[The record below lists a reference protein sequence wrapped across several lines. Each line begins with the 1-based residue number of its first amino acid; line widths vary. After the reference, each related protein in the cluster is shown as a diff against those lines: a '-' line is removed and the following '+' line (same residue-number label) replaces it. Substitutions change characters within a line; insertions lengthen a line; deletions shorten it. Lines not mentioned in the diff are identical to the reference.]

1 MGELVMAAAMSHA
14 PGIAAF
20 TDKATEEERSAFLG
34 GAAELRKVLAAAK
47 PDVMIY
53 LAPDHF
59 TNFFV
64 DKMPAFCIGVNE
76 GYEGPVEKW
85 LGIPKGPVPGAP
97 DLATHLLE
105 AAMDKGF
112 DPAFSRGLQL
122 EHSVMVPMNLI
133 RPERDIPIVWI
144 MANCQIPPMP
154 SLRRCYEF
162 GQVIRSVIDE
172 RSERVAVI
180 GTGGLSHSPGAAEA
194 YDLDPEFDREFL
206 ALLDS
211 DNPNAILDIPPAR
224 LDKAGFG
231 TWEVRLWAVTLGVT
245 GGRRAKTLAYAPV
258 KAWQTG
264 CAVGLFV

>member
-20 TDKATEEERSAFLG
+20 TERATEEERAGFLG
-34 GAAELRKVLAAAK
+34 AAAELRQVLADAK
-47 PDVMIY
+47 PDLLVF

-76 GYEGPVEKW
+76 AYQGPVEKW
-85 LGIPKGPVPGAP
+85 LRIEKGKVNGAP
-97 DLATHLLE
+97 DFATQLLE
-105 AAMDKGF
+105 EAMDSGF

-133 RPERDIPIVWI
+133 RPERDLPIVWV

-154 SLRRCYEF
+154 SLKRCYQF
-162 GQVIRSVIDE
+162 GEVLRKVIDG
-172 RSERVAVI
+172 RNERVAVI

-194 YDLDPEFDREFL
+194 YDLDPEFDQEFL

-211 DNPNAILDIPPAR
+211 DNPKAILDIPASR
-224 LDKAGFG
+224 LDRAGFG
-231 TWEVRLWAVTLGVT
+231 TWEVRLWAIALGATKGRPARTLS
-245 GGRRAKTLAYAPV
+245 YAPI

-264 CAVGLFV
+264 CAVSVFR